1 MSNEEREAQN
11 MSLIS
16 EIKYNKELV
25 YFDNIKKELLVLRD
39 ERIDINNKLKIR
51 DISAEYEKSL
61 H

>member
-39 ERIDINNKLKIR
+39 ERIDINNNLTIR

-61 H
+61 R